1 MQFWSLKNLVSYEA
15 ARKLQHEFV
24 EKRALDLIPDT
35 VLFLE
40 HASVV
45 TQGRGLQFAGT
56 ERPRHMPLPMLPPE
70 IEFAESERGG
80 DLTWHGPG
88 QLVIY
93 PIVKLDGSGFGPD
106 HDVTTFLRQLEN
118 LVIDELGSLGLNAN
132 AHDNATGVWIGDR
145 KIASL
150 GIAVR
155 KWVSYHGIALN
166 VVNDLAPFHLISPCG
181 FDPEVMTRLQ
191 DFPSAWSRIEGAQW
205 RRVLESRIA
214 CRFEMGAEVVESD
227 KPLTVADSSQF
238 K

>member
-1 MQFWSLKNLVSYEA
+1 MQFWSLKNRISYEA
-15 ARKLQHEFV
+15 ARTLQHELV
-24 EKRALDLIPDT
+24 EKRAQDLIPDT

-40 HASVV
+40 HKSVV
-45 TQGRGLQFAGT
+45 TQGRGLQFTGV
-56 ERPRHMPLPMLPPE
+56 ERPRHMPVPVLPAG

-106 HDVTTFLRQLEN
+106 HDVTAFLRKIEAVL
-118 LVIDELGSLGLNAN
+118 ISELASLGLKAS
-132 AHDNATGVWIGDR
+132 AHENATGVWIGDR
-145 KIASL
+145 KIASM

-166 VVNDLAPFHLISPCG
+166 VVNSLEPFHLISPCG

-191 DFPSAWSRIEGAQW
+191 DFPAAFSPLGQEW
-205 RRVLESRIA
+205 RNNLEVRIA
-214 CRFEMGAEVVESD
+214 RRF
-227 KPLTVADSSQF
+227 DSAAKIIDQTLD
-238 K
+238 

>member
-1 MQFWSLKNLVSYEA
+1 MQFWSLKNLTSYEA
-15 ARKLQHEFV
+15 ARKLQHELV
-24 EKRALDLIPDT
+24 EKRAQDLIPDT

-40 HASVV
+40 HTSVV
-45 TQGRGLQFAGT
+45 TQGRGLQFTGT
-56 ERPRHMPLPMLPPE
+56 DRPRHMPVPVLPAG

-93 PIVKLDGSGFGPD
+93 PIVKLDGSGFGPE
-106 HDVTTFLRQLEN
+106 HDVTAFLRKIEAIL
-118 LVIDELGSLGLNAN
+118 IDELAVLGLTAS
-132 AHDNATGVWIGDR
+132 AHENATGVWIGDR

-181 FDPEVMTRLQ
+181 FAPEVMTTLQ
-191 DFPSAWSRIEGAQW
+191 DFPTAFSKIGEDW
-205 RRVLESRIA
+205 RANLEKRIA
-214 CRFEMGAEVVESD
+214 RGFDLTAEMIEQ
-227 KPLTVADSSQF
+227 DS
-238 K
+238 